1 MTSLLETRERNGELA
16 THDTADLIDMVS
28 IRREALSLVRQDRL
42 NQNDVD
48 DYCQSV
54 ALNVLQRCGSVT
66 SKERYRWSLR
76 WSHQDALREMR
87 QTGMHPAELSED
99 ATEDARIVEP
109 TRAERQEAYRLE
121 LIERSQT
128 FNRLTIR
135 GYYALASLADDCP
148 GWLLSLLPGVADVM
162 DSLDRGPLGSLPA
175 DWHRVYPGPPAQ
187 SMEEMMDRRQNR
199 RSEQSGPIE
208 PR

>member
-1 MTSLLETRERNGELA
+1 MTSLLETRERAGELA
-16 THDTADLIDMVS
+16 THDTADLIDMIA

-48 DYCQSV
+48 DYCQTV
-54 ALNVLQRCGSVT
+54 AVNVLSRCGAVT

-87 QTGMHPAELSED
+87 QGAHPAGLSDD
-99 ATEDARIVEP
+99 ATGDTRVPEL
-109 TRAERQEAYRLE
+109 TRAEKQEAYRLE

-135 GYYALASLADDCP
+135 GYYALASIADDCP
-148 GWLLSLLPGVADVM
+148 GWLLGLLPDVADVM

-175 DWHRVYPGPPAQ
+175 DWHRVYPGLNGGSSQ
-187 SMEEMMDRRQNR
+187 SMEERM
-199 RSEQSGPIE
+199 SFSLV
-208 PR
+208 

>member
-16 THDTADLIDMVS
+16 TYATAELLDMVA
-28 IRREALSLVRQDRL
+28 IRREALSMVRLGRL
-42 NQNDVD
+42 DQNDVD
-48 DYCQSV
+48 DYCQTV
-54 ALNVLQRCGSVT
+54 ACNVLQRCGAVT

-109 TRAERQEAYRLE
+109 TRAEKQEAYRLE

-135 GYYALASLADDCP
+135 GYYALASIADDCP
-148 GWLLSLLPGVADVM
+148 GWLLGLLPDVADVM

-175 DWHRVYPGPPAQ
+175 DWHRVYPGLNGGSSQ
-187 SMEEMMDRRQNR
+187 SMEERM
-199 RSEQSGPIE
+199 SFSLV
-208 PR
+208 